1 MEAEFESDKNIWS
14 HTVHYTQRLFHR
26 ERASCETKLIVSD
39 REMEECRVMRGRM
52 RASKR
57 ETERERASNIL
68 TETSLAV
75 QSKETQRGD
84 WKLVKGQESS
94 LSDRETPQMSSK
106 GIRGLRAEGN
116 QKMCSLLGQQSGKS
130 PLPRGSGLPGLR
142 IEREKERE
150 NERRA
155 QQCREPEGK
164 AHKPEIQSLE
174 ASHYSYHLYWKKKRS
189 ALTVHK
195 KWNQWQYV
203 RERMTDW
210 GKDRQREWQ
219 KVINTE

>member
-1 MEAEFESDKNIWS
+1 MEAELESEKNIWS
-14 HTVHYTQRLFHR
+14 HTVHYIQRLFDR

-57 ETERERASNIL
+57 ETEKERASNIL

-106 GIRGLRAEGN
+106 GIRAEGN

-142 IEREKERE
+142 
-150 NERRA
+150 
-155 QQCREPEGK
+155 
-164 AHKPEIQSLE
+164 S
-174 ASHYSYHLYWKKKRS
+174 
-189 ALTVHK
+189 
-195 KWNQWQYV
+195 
-203 RERMTDW
+203 ERM
-210 GKDRQREWQ
+210 REEPSSAESQRA
-219 KVINTE
+219 KHTSLKFSH